1 MERNVIA
8 IIGIHGSGKSRL
20 ARKVT
25 QELQPHLSI
34 DHVPV
39 GDRIRKIGRKL
50 IESSQYE
57 AISDHLNGPHALN
70 LLDDNV
76 MYSVMNEALNDYRGS
91 DTIIFDGFPRTED
104 QAEQLDML
112 ALVHKRRLAG
122 FIRTDT
128 TDENA
133 VERMLLRN
141 PRDYEGTY
149 TVTAARKKVHEDR
162 AHYHDMALALNFP
175 ALPLHTIDT
184 SGEKEDTITAGLRAT
199 KQILHLPDRL

>member
-1 MERNVIA
+1 MERNIIA
-8 IIGIHGSGKSRL
+8 IVGIHGSGKSRL

-57 AISDHLNGPHALN
+57 AISDHLNGPHALH

-76 MYSVMNEALNDYRGS
+76 MYSVINEAFNDYQGS
-91 DTIIFDGFPRTED
+91 DTVIIDGYPRTED
-104 QAEQLDML
+104 QAVQLDML
-112 ALVHKRRLAG
+112 ALIHKRKLAG

-133 VERMLLRN
+133 VERMMLRN
-141 PRDYEGTY
+141 PRDYEGSY
-149 TVTAARKKVHEDR
+149 TVTVAREKVRQDR
-162 AHYHDMALALNFP
+162 AHYEDMALGLNFP
-175 ALPLHTIDT
+175 ALPLHNIDT
-184 SGEKEDTITAGLRAT
+184 SGFRDNTTKTGLLVT
-199 KQILHLPDRL
+199 KQMLHLPDRL